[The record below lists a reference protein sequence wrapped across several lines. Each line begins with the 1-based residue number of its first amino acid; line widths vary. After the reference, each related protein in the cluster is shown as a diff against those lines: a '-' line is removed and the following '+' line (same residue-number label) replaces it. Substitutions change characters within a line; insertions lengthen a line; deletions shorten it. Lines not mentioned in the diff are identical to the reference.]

1 MQKLTFPPDS
11 VEARPSKFPLQN
23 KQASTTTGSRQMS
36 NGSAERRPMS
46 SNGQSNSRAAPNRIS
61 SFSKPNTMAAS
72 NSKQPNGSGPGRPS
86 MQNGLQS
93 KKPVASIHR
102 SPLPSSKSSL
112 PSATNPP
119 AAKLQYC
126 ASRQQP
132 EQRRGGQMRETN
144 RGEQR
149 RDPRELVR
157 DERRRDMLNG
167 RREPRELNSGE
178 QKSVPSRGKV
188 VSRNPVSSAKP
199 QDHRQVQILFCFYSF
214 DVIIELH

>member
-1 MQKLTFPPDS
+1 
-11 VEARPSKFPLQN
+11 
-23 KQASTTTGSRQMS
+23 
-36 NGSAERRPMS
+36 
-46 SNGQSNSRAAPNRIS
+46 
-61 SFSKPNTMAAS
+61 
-72 NSKQPNGSGPGRPS
+72 
-86 MQNGLQS
+86 
-93 KKPVASIHR
+93 
-102 SPLPSSKSSL
+102 
-112 PSATNPP
+112 
-119 AAKLQYC
+119 
-126 ASRQQP
+126 
-132 EQRRGGQMRETN
+132 MRETN